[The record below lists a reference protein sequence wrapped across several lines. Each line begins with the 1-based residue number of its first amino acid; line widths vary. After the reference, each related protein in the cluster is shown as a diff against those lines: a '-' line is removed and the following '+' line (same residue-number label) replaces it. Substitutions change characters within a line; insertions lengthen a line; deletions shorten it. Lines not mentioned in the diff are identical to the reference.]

1 MNYLFV
7 VAHPDD
13 EVLGAGATIHRL
25 IREGYNVSVC
35 MLSSQCNTRYDE
47 SLVVSMKDSHA
58 ILGIEKAYVGKFKCL
73 CFKDESHQEMVQ
85 FIENAIVDS
94 NADVIFTHHPTDL
107 NNDHYIT
114 SLLCQEAARLPQRQ
128 ICDCNKIKAIYF
140 MEVQSSTDW
149 SFNTAWEQFRPN
161 TFNEIQ
167 YEDLMRKLSA
177 LDVYD
182 KVIRTAPHPRSYEN
196 IEALVRYR
204 GSQSGFEYAEA
215 FECIFNLGV

>member
-1 MNYLFV
+1 
-7 VAHPDD
+7 
-13 EVLGAGATIHRL
+13 
-25 IREGYNVSVC
+25 
-35 MLSSQCNTRYDE
+35 
-47 SLVVSMKDSHA
+47 
-58 ILGIEKAYVGKFKCL
+58 
-73 CFKDESHQEMVQ
+73 
-85 FIENAIVDS
+85 
-94 NADVIFTHHPTDL
+94 
-107 NNDHYIT
+107 
-114 SLLCQEAARLPQRQ
+114 
-128 ICDCNKIKAIYF
+128 

-177 LDVYD
+177 LDVYN

>member
-25 IREGYNVSVC
+25 IREGHNVSVC

-73 CFKDESHQEMVQ
+73 CFKDKSHQEMVQ

-94 NADVIFTHHPTDL
+94 NADVIFSR
-107 NNDHYIT
+107 II
-114 SLLCQEAARLPQRQ
+114 RQ
-128 ICDCNKIKAIYF
+128 I
-140 MEVQSSTDW
+140 
-149 SFNTAWEQFRPN
+149 
-161 TFNEIQ
+161 
-167 YEDLMRKLSA
+167 
-177 LDVYD
+177 
-182 KVIRTAPHPRSYEN
+182 
-196 IEALVRYR
+196 
-204 GSQSGFEYAEA
+204 
-215 FECIFNLGV
+215 

>member
-1 MNYLFV
+1 
-7 VAHPDD
+7 
-13 EVLGAGATIHRL
+13 
-25 IREGYNVSVC
+25 
-35 MLSSQCNTRYDE
+35 
-47 SLVVSMKDSHA
+47 MKIPVNIPA
-58 ILGIEKAYVGKFKCL
+58 MPPAA
-73 CFKDESHQEMVQ
+73 
-85 FIENAIVDS
+85 NAAS
-94 NADVIFTHHPTDL
+94 NASHGLRPLLI
-107 NNDHYIT
+107 IT
-114 SLLCQEAARLPQRQ
+114 KH
-128 ICDCNKIKAIYF
+128 IAIP
-140 MEVQSSTDW
+140 
-149 SFNTAWEQFRPN
+149 RGPN